1 MVFPR
6 STSGVIR
13 LNVCPWM
20 IRHRFNELRILER
33 ALRGAAL
40 ISIIDSDL
48 APAQAN
54 EPAGTTSEFV
64 EYTAGGN
71 PIAKCHRYVRL
82 DGTIGGGGRPDP
94 KGLRVGGE
102 IWQTSHNDRDPPCQD
117 CGVWRPRVR
126 EWLRNE
132 AA

>member
-1 MVFPR
+1 
-6 STSGVIR
+6 
-13 LNVCPWM
+13 M

-94 KGLRVGGE
+94 KWLRVGGE
-102 IWQTSHNDRDPPCQD
+102 VWKLLHEDVDPPCPD
-117 CGVWRPRVR
+117 CARWQA
-126 EWLRNE
+126 ENTQWLQENAGE
-132 AA
+132 